1 MAVDA
6 EPWALLSIGVAFVLL
21 RLYARWRHVGVR
33 NFQPDD
39 YLMLVF
45 AESAPTTKLTTLP
58 ICIISGL
65 CPLTLSLSQLGFATD
80 VTLAYTRRT
89 LNPDSL
95 EYYDRQ
101 SGSKIQVAGWS
112 VYVFNLWVVKTA
124 FAFFFSRLTSGLSRM
139 RMRIHI
145 AYGLLAV
152 TYTFVALGLLLSCRP
167 IHHFW
172 QINPDPGP
180 LCKPT
185 NSPFY
190 VLSVLISDI
199 VTDLYLVSIPL
210 PLLLRAKIPIGKK
223 LILIGL
229 FCGSFVVIA
238 AGIARGVAI
247 LTAGPEGAI
256 SGSQWACRETF
267 VAAVV
272 GNLPASQP
280 LFRSWATKIGLLS
293 SSHPTEDPS
302 HRLVSVDRDR
312 EGGGVPI
319 AHHTATA
326 WASEEHNIG
335 GQESLQSSSQS
346 GGDLNQI
353 AVTHEFIVHS
363 QQS

>member
-6 EPWALLSIGVAFVLL
+6 EPWALLSIGVAFVFL

-45 AESAPTTKLTTLP
+45 A
-58 ICIISGL
+58 
-65 CPLTLSLSQLGFATD
+65 LGFATD
-80 VTLAYTRRT
+80 VTLAYTVGAFFHGLTNSYMTDVQRRT
-89 LNPDSL
+89 LDPDSL
-95 EYYDRQ
+95 EYYNRQ

-112 VYVFNLWVVKTA
+112 VYVFNLWIVKTA
-124 FAFFFSRLTSGLSRM
+124 FAFFFSRLTSGLNRM
-139 RMRIHI
+139 RMRIYI

-152 TYTFVALGLLLSCRP
+152 TYAFVALGLLFSCRP
-167 IHHFW
+167 MHHFW

-180 LCKPT
+180 LCQPT
-185 NSPFY
+185 NSSFY

-210 PLLLRAKIPIGKK
+210 PLVWRAKIPIGKK

-229 FCGSFVVIA
+229 FGGSFVVIA

-247 LTAGPEGAI
+247 LTAGPEGAV

-280 LFRSWATKIGLLS
+280 LFRSWATKIGMLS
-293 SSHPTEDPS
+293 SSHPAEYPS
-302 HRLVSVDRDR
+302 HRLVSVDRDQ
-312 EGGGVPI
+312 EGRGVPI

-326 WASEEHNIG
+326 WASEEHSIG
-335 GQESLQSSSQS
+335 GQGCLQSSSHS
-346 GGDLNQI
+346 GGDLNKI

-363 QQS
+363 QKN

>member
-6 EPWALLSIGVAFVLL
+6 EPWALLSIGVAFVFL

-45 AESAPTTKLTTLP
+45 A
-58 ICIISGL
+58 
-65 CPLTLSLSQLGFATD
+65 LGFATD
-80 VTLAYTRRT
+80 VTLAYTVGAFFHGLTNSYMTDVQRRT
-89 LNPDSL
+89 LDPDSL
-95 EYYDRQ
+95 EYYNRQ

-112 VYVFNLWVVKTA
+112 VYVFNLWIVKTA
-124 FAFFFSRLTSGLSRM
+124 FAFFFSRLTSGLNRM
-139 RMRIHI
+139 RMRIYI

-152 TYTFVALGLLLSCRP
+152 TYAFVALGLLFSCRP
-167 IHHFW
+167 MHHFW

-180 LCKPT
+180 LCQPT
-185 NSPFY
+185 NSSFY

-199 VTDLYLVSIPL
+199 VTDLYLLVW
-210 PLLLRAKIPIGKK
+210 RAKIPIGKK

-229 FCGSFVVIA
+229 FGGSFVVIA

-247 LTAGPEGAI
+247 LTAGPEGAV

-280 LFRSWATKIGLLS
+280 LFRSWATKIVWKPSRKMDAADTQTISMVVRADGGEATSANETQGRFSPHDLILLAAERGT
-293 SSHPTEDPS
+293 P
-302 HRLVSVDRDR
+302 
-312 EGGGVPI
+312 
-319 AHHTATA
+319 TATV
-326 WASEEHNIG
+326 
-335 GQESLQSSSQS
+335 SLVKISRLS
-346 GGDLNQI
+346 GELKL
-353 AVTHEFIVHS
+353 
-363 QQS
+363 